1 MLHGQGLPGKFG
13 LKKMAEKKKTS
24 GRGGGGGGGG
34 GGGARFYL
42 GILL

>member
-24 GRGGGGGGGG
+24 GRGGGGGGG
-34 GGGARFYL
+34 ARFYL